1 VASAE
6 FISPIEVKIKSSG
19 KDVVSSGSC
28 HTFDNKNLE
37 IEIAGLR
44 FIFEFQ
50 NDSEGQR
57 IEKEPINNTCLKL
70 KVYNFD
76 NSLGT
81 GTTSPIP
88 LGAVNNRR
96 LYMSFLVHTLSKE
109 SSKLFTYTFFLGEGV
124 S

>member
-1 VASAE
+1 MASAN
-6 FISPIEVKIKSSG
+6 FISPIEVKIKSAG

-37 IEIAGLR
+37 VEIAGLR
-44 FIFEFQ
+44 FIFEFLS
-50 NDSEGQR
+50 DSEGQR
-57 IEKEPINNTCLKL
+57 IEKEVANETSLKL

-81 GTTSPIP
+81 GTTNPIP
-88 LGAVNNRR
+88 MGTVSGRR

-109 SSKLFTYTFFLGEGV
+109 SSKLFTYTFFLGEDV
-124 S
+124 K